1 MIYNNIQYN
10 IIRDD
15 LLITPVKPVVMAENI
30 NYERKT
36 NREKKK
42 SIRQLAGNF
51 KQLLD
56 EEIDKLQ

>member
-30 NYERKT
+30 NYKRKT